1 MNDGKSWLIPLTG
14 VAAIVIAIA
23 GFAIGGEPP
32 SVDENSAEEI
42 VEHYVDNKD
51 SVMFGS
57 GLATI
62 AMTFLIF
69 FFGYLRKVLR
79 AAEGEAGT
87 LSLIA
92 FAGSAIFGLG
102 IAIDSTLSFTLA
114 ETAEDIDPTAAQS
127 LAALFEN
134 DFMPF
139 ALGTQLMLLGAGI
152 SVVKHG
158 LLPKWLGWIAILFGV
173 IAVTPIGF
181 VSAAALALWV
191 VVVSILLSMRARG
204 PSAPA
209 APAA

>member
-87 LSLIA
+87 LSLVA
-92 FAGSAIFGLG
+92 FVGSAIFGLG
-102 IAIDSTLSFTLA
+102 IAIDSTISFALA

-181 VSAAALALWV
+181 VSVMVLALWV